1 MRGTTKRGGD
11 RRGIANK
18 EGGWYDRHIA
28 LQGSSEVDS
37 PGGRT
42 RAERHAKTGK
52 LPGSL
57 GICRES
63 NDSNPRFQYTVH
75 LQRPQPQPQP
85 SISMTDHS
93 ATPTIDFP
101 LPGEP
106 DKVGS
111 SHDFQYPRYGPRSL
125 SRSWVTNNGAH
136 TVVHLSIFSTMIL
149 FLTFSLSLGRLL

>member
-1 MRGTTKRGGD
+1 MRGTTKRGRD
-11 RRGIANK
+11 RRGRANK
-18 EGGWYDRHIA
+18 EGGRGRQAHR
-28 LQGSSEVDS
+28 LTGLFRSGLT
-37 PGGRT
+37 GGRT

-63 NDSNPRFQYTVH
+63 NPVR

-93 ATPTIDFP
+93 ATPTIDLP

-106 DKVGS
+106 DKIGS
-111 SHDFQYPRYGPRSL
+111 SHDLQYPRYGPRSL
-125 SRSWVTNNGAH
+125 SRSWVTNNGTH
-136 TVVHLSIFSTMIL
+136 TVVRLSIFSTMIP